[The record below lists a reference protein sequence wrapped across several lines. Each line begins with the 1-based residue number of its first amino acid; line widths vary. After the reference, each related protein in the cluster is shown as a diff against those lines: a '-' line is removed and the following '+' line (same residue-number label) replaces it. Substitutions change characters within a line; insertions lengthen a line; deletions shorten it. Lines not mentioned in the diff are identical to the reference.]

1 MKDEIEES
9 DDDFLEAMHLMHLC
23 EEEKERSSAE
33 AHCPR

>member
-23 EEEKERSSAE
+23 EEERSSAE